1 MCIKNFF
8 KKLFF
13 IFIFLIISN
22 TFKLNFFSHKLY
34 SQSVNQKFDFLPIY
48 SRDHRIVLNNISFER
63 RPIADAYS
71 ESLDVVFSLE
81 NLIRDN
87 IEIYVF
93 ISAFLELDLKEL
105 DNYNKD
111 KPNLKWRS
119 KKIEKQ
125 KYFILKAVTTPNE
138 ILPSNLWSA
147 NDSDNDYNESYK
159 LFSKV
164 TESNPKITTQDLL
177 PPIWKYSA
185 YMDKNPTLGLKLTL
199 NGMGGNN
206 NKSLDIQSGKA
217 PIFIREFN
225 GKSEYGQNFV
235 RYNITQGTQKLI
247 LRSYHVFL
255 RNSERKNFFNK
266 ILIQV
271 YNAKEITN
279 NQEQNIVPI
288 IKQLY
293 SIKFKGYY

>member
-1 MCIKNFF
+1 M
-8 KKLFF
+8 
-13 IFIFLIISN
+13 S
-22 TFKLNFFSHKLY
+22 
-34 SQSVNQKFDFLPIY
+34 
-48 SRDHRIVLNNISFER
+48 NISFER

-81 NLIRDN
+81 NLTREN

-105 DNYNKD
+105 DNFNKD

-125 KYFILKAVTTPNE
+125 KYFILKAVTTPKE
-138 ILPSNLWSA
+138 ILPSNIWSA

-164 TESNPKITTQDLL
+164 TDSNPRISIQDLL

-185 YMDKNPTLGLKLTL
+185 YMDKNPTQGLKLTL
-199 NGMGGNN
+199 NGMGGNK

-217 PIFIREFN
+217 PIFISEFN

-247 LRSYHVFL
+247 LRSYHVYL

-271 YNAKEITN
+271 YNAKELNN